1 MNTATSHAPQQSPKP
16 EPIAHD
22 ERTTAR
28 ILGVSPR
35 TVFTLR
41 TTGELAHVK
50 VRGRVLYLMDDIRAF
65 LARNRQS

>member
-1 MNTATSHAPQQSPKP
+1 MNTATDHPAKP

-41 TTGELAHVK
+41 TTGVLAHVK
-50 VRGRVLYLMDDIRAF
+50 VRGRVLYLMDDIRDF